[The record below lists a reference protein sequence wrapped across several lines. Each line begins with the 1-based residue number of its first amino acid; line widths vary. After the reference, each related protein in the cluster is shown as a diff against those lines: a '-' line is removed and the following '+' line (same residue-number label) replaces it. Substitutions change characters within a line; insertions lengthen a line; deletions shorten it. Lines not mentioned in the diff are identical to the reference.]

1 VTPGAGIT
9 EQETDARTR
18 LREAALE
25 QFGRRGLQAT
35 STRDI
40 IKAAG
45 LRNPSAISYY
55 FGSKARL
62 VDDLI
67 REVNRDQSAI
77 IQQQVALVRDT
88 AAPAPER
95 WCEIA
100 VDAACRLLATERGCL
115 LIRLWADRDDEQP
128 EAVEEFLA
136 GGHPLAGAWRDA
148 VAATFPDL
156 PHDVAIAR
164 CVVQLRTLQFLTV
177 RRARGL
183 LGGAVPSPVTETMA
197 SRAFLLELSR
207 NILRPPT
214 LLTAEG

>member
-1 VTPGAGIT
+1 MTPGAGIT

-25 QFGRRGLQAT
+25 QFGRRGLNAT

-45 LRNPSAISYY
+45 LRNPSAINYY

-77 IQQQVALVRDT
+77 IQQQVALVRD
-88 AAPAPER
+88 AVAPAPEP
-95 WCEIA
+95 WPEIA
-100 VDAACRLLATERGCL
+100 VDAACGLLATERGCL

-128 EAVEEFLA
+128 EAVEEFL
-136 GGHPLAGAWRDA
+136 GGHHPLAVAWRDA
-148 VAATFPDL
+148 VATTFPEL
-156 PHDVAIAR
+156 RHEVAIAR

-183 LGGAVPSPVTETMA
+183 LSGAAPAPTTDAMA

-207 NILRPPT
+207 NILGGPT
-214 LLTAEG
+214 AISSG